1 MFHADIDNELTEH
14 YQHQH
19 SVTSNDQGWDFRGW
33 DLPDWHFSG
42 HPEYGNLQRLHP
54 ESFASLPA
62 TNSQLISTAEVAPL
76 QNILAAP
83 DPFSFPGQH
92 LNVSEPAGQ
101 WVEPGLIYFSSGSTA
116 DQLAISLPGTTIET
130 FEGAG
135 LALPIDRQTTS
146 IAEGNQPKGNAQLP
160 ARSARAGSARWIEQT
175 ADLPHKS
182 TTYKRSEEPPQNAEG
197 KMICKHIECSNLTFN
212 RRCDWK

>member
-1 MFHADIDNELTEH
+1 M
-14 YQHQH
+14 
-19 SVTSNDQGWDFRGW
+19 
-33 DLPDWHFSG
+33 
-42 HPEYGNLQRLHP
+42 
-54 ESFASLPA
+54 
-62 TNSQLISTAEVAPL
+62 
-76 QNILAAP
+76 LAAP

-92 LNVSEPAGQ
+92 VNVFEPASQ
-101 WVEPGLIYFSSGSTA
+101 CLEPRFIYFSEAPSGSTA

-135 LALPIDRQTTS
+135 LTLPINRQTTS
-146 IAEGNQPKGNAQLP
+146 IAEGDQRKGHTQLP
-160 ARSARAGSARWIEQT
+160 ARSARVGSARRIEQT

-197 KMICKHIECSNLTFN
+197 KMICKHIECSNLTFT